1 MQTTTSNQ
9 FTGSNKLPLQPKHRF
24 QPKHWFKPKRSIK
37 PHYYLTRPDQTMLQR
52 NEHPQ
57 SRQLRYGCLFALT
70 RPGILHLIAT
80 GEHFF
85 LKKFGRYQT
94 SAFIKVSQDF
104 CLLSKVNS
112 ITQNHLPSRLRHI
125 QIWEN
130 SHIFVEEYLQQ
141 AILRFIT
148 QEYNMIARDLIP

>member
-85 LKKFGRYQT
+85 LKNLVAIRLLLSSKSHKISVFCQRSTQLLKTTCLLAFDTYKFGKIHT
-94 SAFIKVSQDF
+94 F
-104 CLLSKVNS
+104 LSKNTFS
-112 ITQNHLPSRLRHI
+112 KLFYALLPR
-125 QIWEN
+125 N
-130 SHIFVEEYLQQ
+130 
-141 AILRFIT
+141 T
-148 QEYNMIARDLIP
+148 T